1 MAIERYYEPTWI
13 LNDNIAPG
21 MESINS
27 AKIPD
32 GMADGEA
39 PKLKFNYTVEIQ
51 FRSRI
56 FDNGT
61 TGKLGDEDPYLNKF
75 AIIKATRPQPTINYQ
90 KVNFYNFRTN
100 VATNVDY
107 GTVNLV
113 FYDDAANRAHDIFEN
128 YMSLASPVFS
138 WTNISRANAM
148 DKFGQGE
155 NNSTP
160 SSGVLGPNGDLIFP
174 GVNAVSELN
183 SASLGSI
190 PHRHGLIRT
199 IKVFHT
205 YTIKQPGSNSPDV
218 ETMVYTY
225 LNPKINNIILDE
237 LDMSQS
243 AVNTVD
249 LTFNYDSVFVTK
261 KTESSG

>member
-128 YMSLASPVFS
+128 YMY
-138 WTNISRANAM
+138 ISSN
-148 DKFGQGE
+148 DIDNPKHIK
-155 NNSTP
+155 SKYVP
-160 SSGVLGPNGDLIFP
+160 SDIMI
-174 GVNAVSELN
+174 
-183 SASLGSI
+183 SI
-190 PHRHGLIRT
+190 PLSNNFHVAIYHVNEYACRIAMKNVINDISEEMR
-199 IKVFHT
+199 IKVR
-205 YTIKQPGSNSPDV
+205 
-218 ETMVYTY
+218 
-225 LNPKINNIILDE
+225 
-237 LDMSQS
+237 
-243 AVNTVD
+243 
-249 LTFNYDSVFVTK
+249 
-261 KTESSG
+261 